1 MADFLPARWVG
12 RLATACQTG
21 IEGRL
26 ARLAAVW
33 QPFGS
38 VWQAVFRSP
47 GRPFGIWHTLYRCV
61 CQTAHATAPLVSFS
75 PIFQI

>member
-1 MADFLPARWVG
+1 MADFLPAKRGG

-33 QPFGS
+33 SPFGS
-38 VWQAVFRSP
+38 VWQAVFRSAQT
-47 GRPFGIWHTLYRCV
+47 PFGIWHTLYRCV
-61 CQTAHATAPLVSFS
+61 CQTGNATAPFLLTK
-75 PIFQI
+75 PT